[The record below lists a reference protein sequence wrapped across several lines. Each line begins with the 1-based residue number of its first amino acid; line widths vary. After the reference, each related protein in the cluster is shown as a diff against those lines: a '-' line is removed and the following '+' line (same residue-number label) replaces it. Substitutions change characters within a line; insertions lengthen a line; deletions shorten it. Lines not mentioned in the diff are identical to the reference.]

1 MKKINLS
8 IGIILLLLVI
18 GAVAGMWSTRDPGPG
33 VESLANPA
41 KPGAPP
47 ARKERLVDTRLLL
60 TARHLAALAATL
72 EEQEFSRQ
80 ALRLADYEL
89 DLALADSIRIAVENP
104 RPPGPEIKAILAL
117 RDKCQ
122 DAVDGDAQRIKTLEK
137 QLAGARPQDQES
149 LQEQLEVAKTQ
160 LELDKNELAEAEDD
174 LDRAGGDVQ
183 ARIRR
188 LKAVHQAA
196 QGDGSA
202 IAAGRPPVSQF
213 SPGSLTARIWMWSWQ
228 RTKLAQLR
236 QGRQEAQTKIE
247 RMGKRRDA
255 LAKRIKLANEER
267 EAAKR
272 RAASFARGELK
283 GEGESSKE
291 ISRATLQTLK
301 RFMSDQR
308 TLADL
313 DKRLQF
319 VQDLGEVYEGWT
331 DVVETHR
338 RSALHQVLRS
348 LTEILSVLVL
358 MFFGT
363 LLVKRLLTG
372 AAKER
377 IRIGTLRT
385 MAIFVLQIFGV
396 MVILFMVIGVPTQLT
411 TLIGLAGAGLT
422 VAMKDFIV
430 AFFGW
435 FVLMGKNGIRVG
447 DWVEIDGVAGEVME
461 VGLLRTVL
469 LETGS
474 LSDSAHPTGRKVAFV
489 NSFAIEGHFFNF
501 STSGQWM
508 WDELKVTVPPGQD
521 LYPFIDAIQKQ
532 VEEITRANAKLAEQ
546 EWHGA
551 SKRYRVQS
559 FSTVPRISVVPIAK
573 GIELH
578 VGYITRAYESHET
591 RARLNQSVVDLMH
604 GKRPEEVGHEE

>member
-1 MKKINLS
+1 MKKINL
-8 IGIILLLLVI
+8 IMGILLLLLVI
-18 GAVAGMWSTRDPGPG
+18 AAIAGMLGTRDSGPG
-33 VESLANPA
+33 VEPSANPA
-41 KPGAPP
+41 KKDAPP
-47 ARKERLVDTRLLL
+47 VKERLVDTRLLL
-60 TARHLAALAATL
+60 TARHLAALSTAL

-80 ALRLADYEL
+80 ALRLADHEL

-104 RPPGPEIKAILAL
+104 RAPSPQIKAILAL
-117 RDKCQ
+117 RDKRQ
-122 DAVDGDAQRIKTLEK
+122 DAVEGDEQRIKTIEK

-149 LQEQLEVAKTQ
+149 LEEQLEVAKAQ
-160 LELDKNELAEAEDD
+160 LELDKNELDEAQDD

-183 ARIRR
+183 AKIRR
-188 LKAVHQAA
+188 LKAAYQAA
-196 QGDGSA
+196 QGDGSL
-202 IAAGRPPVSQF
+202 IVAGNAPVSQF
-213 SPGSLTARIWMWSWQ
+213 SPGSLVARIWMWSWQ

-236 QGRQEAQTKIE
+236 EGHQEAQAKIE
-247 RMGKRRDA
+247 RMSKRRDA
-255 LAKRIKLANEER
+255 LAQRIKLASEER

-272 RAASFARGELK
+272 KAVSFARGDLK
-283 GEGESSKE
+283 GDGESSKE
-291 ISRATLQTLK
+291 ISKATLQTLK

-308 TLADL
+308 TLADV

-319 VQDLGEVYEGWT
+319 VQDLAEVYEGWT
-331 DVVETHR
+331 AVVETHR
-338 RSALHQVLRS
+338 RSALHQVLQS
-348 LTEILSVLVL
+348 LTAILSVLVL

-363 LLVKRLLTG
+363 FLVEHLFTG

-385 MAIFVLQIFGV
+385 VTIFVLQILGV
-396 MVILFMVIGVPTQLT
+396 IVILFMVIGVPTQLT

-447 DWVEIDGVAGEVME
+447 DWVEIDGVAGEVVE

-474 LSDSAHPTGRKVAFV
+474 LSDSAHPTGRRVAFV

-508 WDELKVTVPPGQD
+508 WDELKVAVPSGQD

-532 VEEITRANAKLAEQ
+532 VEEMTRANAKLAEQ
-546 EWHGA
+546 EWRGT

-559 FSTVPRISVVPIAK
+559 FSTVPRISVVPTAK

-578 VGYITRAYESHET
+578 VGYITHAYESHET
-591 RARLNQSVVDLMH
+591 RARLNQSLVDLMH
-604 GKRPEEVGHEE
+604 GKRPDEVGHEA